1 VASGF
6 MQATS
11 MLRSACPAT
20 STCTLPKMTRSWVQV
35 AWQLATTEDFAE
47 GPADDGLR
55 EKQQQM
61 KMCIHS

>member
-1 VASGF
+1 MSSGF

-11 MLRSACPAT
+11 MLRSACLAAT
-20 STCTLPKMTRSWVQV
+20 VCTLPRMTRSWAQV
-35 AWQLATTEDFAE
+35 AWQLATSEDFAE